1 MEDTLYLFLSYF
13 PILFFA
19 IGFIG
24 NVLVIRIVHKTR
36 QMHTPT
42 NYLLANMAV
51 SDVITILL
59 LSCKQFTE
67 NQLGR
72 VSHKFA
78 TFACKAFS
86 IVGICVMVS
95 SITLTVLAL
104 ERYHALLKPFRTE
117 LRLSE
122 DNVKKAIVFIWTTS
136 VVICFPQFF
145 FIEWSE
151 EDISC
156 VGPFDKMTEGSK
168 IFTLLYFT
176 IFIMQSAIMIFCY
189 GSLIRGLY
197 FTNTVCSENDE
208 EGNSEKKK
216 LVLTFLLASLAFLI
230 GYGPFTVLCIL
241 VASGDNEQNYDS
253 KLYSVLGDVSTFL
266 FELTL
271 CLNPILYAFR
281 SSSYQQEF
289 KRLLICKKPTP
300 NNDIEMRMAV
310 SDVFTIVTIAAHR
323 FAFIPNAFSQEF
335 DRINHVRSGC
345 VGQRD
350 SIINLAWK
358 IHLIVFNA
366 LFLIQSVV
374 MVFCYGSLIR
384 GLYFTNT
391 VCPENETADGERSS
405 EKKKLVI
412 TFLLATLGF
421 LIGYV
426 PGVAF
431 NIVVAFQTN
440 ANIDINLCSHLQNAF
455 SFMFSCSLCL
465 NPLVYGFRSAHFR
478 EGFKRVLTTCWKQ
491 TPQDDDIH

>member
-1 MEDTLYLFLSYF
+1 MEGSLDLFLSYF

-59 LSCKQFTE
+59 FLCNNFTKD
-67 NQLGR
+67 QLGR

-86 IVGICVMVS
+86 IVEICIMVS

-145 FIEWSE
+145 FAKWSQKRT
-151 EDISC
+151 SC
-156 VGPFDKMTEGSK
+156 FPRLDKEGK
-168 IFTLLYFT
+168 IYTLLYVSIFT
-176 IFIMQSAIMIFCY
+176 MQSTIMFFCY

-197 FTNTVCSENDE
+197 FTATICSENDE

-230 GYGPFTVLCIL
+230 GYGPFIVLYIL
-241 VASGDNEQNYDS
+241 VASGDSEQNYDS
-253 KLYSVLGDVSTFL
+253 EPYVSVLAAVSRFL
-266 FELTL
+266 FDLTL

-300 NNDIEMRMAV
+300 NNDIVMREE
-310 SDVFTIVTIAAHR
+310 R
-323 FAFIPNAFSQEF
+323 GIPLNYFS
-335 DRINHVRSGC
+335 
-345 VGQRD
+345 
-350 SIINLAWK
+350 L
-358 IHLIVFNA
+358 
-366 LFLIQSVV
+366 
-374 MVFCYGSLIR
+374 
-384 GLYFTNT
+384 
-391 VCPENETADGERSS
+391 RSS
-405 EKKKLVI
+405 YPCDFILSSGSYNKFFTAIICNK
-412 TFLLATLGF
+412 F
-421 LIGYV
+421 
-426 PGVAF
+426 
-431 NIVVAFQTN
+431 
-440 ANIDINLCSHLQNAF
+440 CS
-455 SFMFSCSLCL
+455 
-465 NPLVYGFRSAHFR
+465 
-478 EGFKRVLTTCWKQ
+478 
-491 TPQDDDIH
+491 

>member
-1 MEDTLYLFLSYF
+1 MKDSLDLFLSYF
-13 PILFFA
+13 SFLFFA

-36 QMHTPT
+36 QIHTPT

-59 LSCKQFTE
+59 FLCNNFTE
-67 NQLGR
+67 DQLGR

-78 TFACKAFS
+78 TLACKALN
-86 IVGICVMVS
+86 IVGICITVS

-145 FIEWSE
+145 FAEWSE
-151 EDISC
+151 KPISC
-156 VGPFDKMTEGSK
+156 VETFDISK
-168 IFTLLYFT
+168 FYTLLYFT
-176 IFIMQSAIMIFCY
+176 IFIMQSTIMFFCY

-197 FTNTVCSENDE
+197 FTATICSENDE

-230 GYGPFTVLCIL
+230 GYGPSIVLYIL
-241 VASGDNEQNYDS
+241 VTSGDNEQNYDS
-253 KLYSVLGDVSTFL
+253 ELYSVLGDVSTFL

-300 NNDIEMRMAV
+300 NNDIEM
-310 SDVFTIVTIAAHR
+310 
-323 FAFIPNAFSQEF
+323 
-335 DRINHVRSGC
+335 
-345 VGQRD
+345 
-350 SIINLAWK
+350 W
-358 IHLIVFNA
+358 
-366 LFLIQSVV
+366 
-374 MVFCYGSLIR
+374 
-384 GLYFTNT
+384 
-391 VCPENETADGERSS
+391 
-405 EKKKLVI
+405 
-412 TFLLATLGF
+412 
-421 LIGYV
+421 
-426 PGVAF
+426 
-431 NIVVAFQTN
+431 
-440 ANIDINLCSHLQNAF
+440 
-455 SFMFSCSLCL
+455 
-465 NPLVYGFRSAHFR
+465 
-478 EGFKRVLTTCWKQ
+478 
-491 TPQDDDIH
+491 

>member
-1 MEDTLYLFLSYF
+1 MKDSLDRFLSYF
-13 PILFFA
+13 SFLFFA

-59 LSCKQFTE
+59 FLCNNFTE
-67 NQLGR
+67 DQLGR

-78 TFACKAFS
+78 TLACKALN
-86 IVGICVMVS
+86 IVGICIMVS

-104 ERYHALLKPFRTE
+104 ERYHALLKPFRPE

-151 EDISC
+151 EDILCTAC

-168 IFTLLYFT
+168 IYTLQYFT

-216 LVLTFLLASLAFLI
+216 LVLTFLLANLAFLI

-253 KLYSVLGDVSTFL
+253 ELYSVRGDVSTFL

-300 NNDIEMRMAV
+300 NNDIEMR
-310 SDVFTIVTIAAHR
+310 
-323 FAFIPNAFSQEF
+323 
-335 DRINHVRSGC
+335 
-345 VGQRD
+345 
-350 SIINLAWK
+350 
-358 IHLIVFNA
+358 
-366 LFLIQSVV
+366 
-374 MVFCYGSLIR
+374 
-384 GLYFTNT
+384 
-391 VCPENETADGERSS
+391 
-405 EKKKLVI
+405 
-412 TFLLATLGF
+412 
-421 LIGYV
+421 
-426 PGVAF
+426 
-431 NIVVAFQTN
+431 
-440 ANIDINLCSHLQNAF
+440 
-455 SFMFSCSLCL
+455 
-465 NPLVYGFRSAHFR
+465 
-478 EGFKRVLTTCWKQ
+478 
-491 TPQDDDIH
+491 

>member
-1 MEDTLYLFLSYF
+1 MEDSLDLFLYYF

-36 QMHTPT
+36 QMHTLT

-59 LSCKQFTE
+59 FSCHKFTE
-67 NQLGR
+67 DQLGR

-86 IVGICVMVS
+86 IVEICIMVS

-145 FIEWSE
+145 FAEWSE
-151 EDISC
+151 EHISC
-156 VGPFDKMTEGSK
+156 VDPFDISK
-168 IFTLLYFT
+168 IYTLLYFT
-176 IFIMQSAIMIFCY
+176 IFILQSTIMFFCY
-189 GSLIRGLY
+189 GSLIKGLY
-197 FTNTVCSENDE
+197 FTNTVCPENDE

-230 GYGPFTVLCIL
+230 GYWPYIVGLCIL
-241 VASGDNEQNYDS
+241 VASGDSEQVYDS
-253 KLYSVLGDVSTFL
+253 ELYVSVLGAMSTFL
-266 FELTL
+266 FDLTL

-300 NNDIEMRMAV
+300 NNDIEM
-310 SDVFTIVTIAAHR
+310 
-323 FAFIPNAFSQEF
+323 
-335 DRINHVRSGC
+335 G
-345 VGQRD
+345 
-350 SIINLAWK
+350 
-358 IHLIVFNA
+358 
-366 LFLIQSVV
+366 
-374 MVFCYGSLIR
+374 
-384 GLYFTNT
+384 
-391 VCPENETADGERSS
+391 
-405 EKKKLVI
+405 
-412 TFLLATLGF
+412 
-421 LIGYV
+421 
-426 PGVAF
+426 
-431 NIVVAFQTN
+431 
-440 ANIDINLCSHLQNAF
+440 
-455 SFMFSCSLCL
+455 
-465 NPLVYGFRSAHFR
+465 
-478 EGFKRVLTTCWKQ
+478 
-491 TPQDDDIH
+491 

>member
-1 MEDTLYLFLSYF
+1 MEDSLDLFFYYF

-59 LSCKQFTE
+59 FLCNNFTE
-67 NQLGR
+67 DQLGR

-78 TFACKAFS
+78 TLACKALN
-86 IVGICVMVS
+86 IVGICITVS

-145 FIEWSE
+145 FAEWSE
-151 EDISC
+151 KPISC
-156 VGPFDKMTEGSK
+156 VETFDISK
-168 IFTLLYFT
+168 FYTLLYFT
-176 IFIMQSAIMIFCY
+176 IFIMQSTIMFFCY

-197 FTNTVCSENDE
+197 FTATICSENDE
-208 EGNSEKKK
+208 EGDSEKKK

-230 GYGPFTVLCIL
+230 GYGPSIVLYIL

-253 KLYSVLGDVSTFL
+253 ELYSVLGDVSTFL

-289 KRLLICKKPTP
+289 KRLLTCKKPTP
-300 NNDIEMRMAV
+300 NNDIEMR
-310 SDVFTIVTIAAHR
+310 
-323 FAFIPNAFSQEF
+323 
-335 DRINHVRSGC
+335 
-345 VGQRD
+345 
-350 SIINLAWK
+350 
-358 IHLIVFNA
+358 
-366 LFLIQSVV
+366 
-374 MVFCYGSLIR
+374 
-384 GLYFTNT
+384 
-391 VCPENETADGERSS
+391 
-405 EKKKLVI
+405 
-412 TFLLATLGF
+412 
-421 LIGYV
+421 
-426 PGVAF
+426 
-431 NIVVAFQTN
+431 
-440 ANIDINLCSHLQNAF
+440 
-455 SFMFSCSLCL
+455 
-465 NPLVYGFRSAHFR
+465 
-478 EGFKRVLTTCWKQ
+478 
-491 TPQDDDIH
+491 

>member
-1 MEDTLYLFLSYF
+1 MEDSLYLFLSYF

-59 LSCKQFTE
+59 FLCNNFTKD
-67 NQLGR
+67 QLGR

-86 IVGICVMVS
+86 IVEICIMVS

-145 FIEWSE
+145 FAKWSQKRT
-151 EDISC
+151 SC
-156 VGPFDKMTEGSK
+156 FPRLDKEGK
-168 IFTLLYFT
+168 IYTLLYVSIFT
-176 IFIMQSAIMIFCY
+176 MQSTIMFFCY

-197 FTNTVCSENDE
+197 FTATVCPENDE

-216 LVLTFLLASLAFLI
+216 LVLTFLLASLALLI
-230 GYGPFTVLCIL
+230 GYGPAIVLHIL

-253 KLYSVLGDVSTFL
+253 ELYSVLGAMSTFL
-266 FELTL
+266 FDLTL

-300 NNDIEMRMAV
+300 NNDIVMREE
-310 SDVFTIVTIAAHR
+310 R
-323 FAFIPNAFSQEF
+323 GIPLNYFS
-335 DRINHVRSGC
+335 
-345 VGQRD
+345 
-350 SIINLAWK
+350 L
-358 IHLIVFNA
+358 
-366 LFLIQSVV
+366 
-374 MVFCYGSLIR
+374 
-384 GLYFTNT
+384 
-391 VCPENETADGERSS
+391 RSS
-405 EKKKLVI
+405 YPCDFILSSGSYNKFFTAIICNK
-412 TFLLATLGF
+412 F
-421 LIGYV
+421 
-426 PGVAF
+426 
-431 NIVVAFQTN
+431 
-440 ANIDINLCSHLQNAF
+440 CS
-455 SFMFSCSLCL
+455 
-465 NPLVYGFRSAHFR
+465 
-478 EGFKRVLTTCWKQ
+478 
-491 TPQDDDIH
+491 